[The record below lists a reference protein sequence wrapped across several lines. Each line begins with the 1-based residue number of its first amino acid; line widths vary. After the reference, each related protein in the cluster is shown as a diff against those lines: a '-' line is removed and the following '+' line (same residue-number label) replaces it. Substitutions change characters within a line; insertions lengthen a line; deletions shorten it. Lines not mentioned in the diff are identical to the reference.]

1 MENNRNG
8 SGVFYGVI
16 GVATLI
22 VTIIGATF
30 AFFNASTQSA
40 NDAVQTTSST
50 VQNLSLELD
59 VDGKKTNLIP
69 ALETA
74 PNFGTLA
81 GKANTEGSEK
91 CKDAAGNFYC
101 SIYSFTITN
110 PNAQAQPIY
119 VHLDITENTFGNL
132 WFAVFKD
139 VPEDG
144 AYAVTG
150 SVTDDG
156 GSATA
161 ASTAAAGSLVIG
173 PTPFK
178 NAGTKTGVTYT
189 GEGDA
194 TTSIA
199 LDAITQLLG
208 ATGSATDDVTYTM
221 IVWIHDNNQNQNTTD
236 ANKSLKL
243 GVRVA
248 TGADANSGITA
259 VLGQS

>member
-30 AFFNASTQSA
+30 AFFNASTQSEA
-40 NDAVQTTSST
+40 DAIKTESST
-50 VQNLSLELD
+50 VQALGLTIDTTGQKN
-59 VDGKKTNLIP
+59 NLIP

-81 GKANTEGSEK
+81 GKANTSGSEK
-91 CKDAAGNFYC
+91 CKDVAGNFYC
-101 SIYSFTITN
+101 SIYSFTISN
-110 PNAQAQPIY
+110 PNAQTQPIY
-119 VHLDITENTFGNL
+119 IHLDTKTNEFGNL
-132 WFAVFKD
+132 YFAIFKGT
-139 VPEDG
+139 PADG

-150 SVTDDG
+150 SVADDG
-156 GSATA
+156 GDATI
-161 ASTAAAGSLVIG
+161 ASKATNGQLVIG

-178 NAGTKTGVTYT
+178 QTEGVTTAGITYGT
-189 GEGDA
+189 N
-194 TTSIA
+194 TIA
-199 LDAITQLLG
+199 LTELTQLLG
-208 ATGSATDDVTYTM
+208 AKDSATEEVTFTM
-221 IVWIHDNNQNQNTTD
+221 IVWIHDTNQNQNDTD
-236 ANKSLKL
+236 ANKHLEL